1 MFCQGPWEAQLE
13 NGKGAGDELEEVG
26 GNHSPMNKGHGLRFQ
41 TPTKSTL
48 SKPPTVYSPQTQ
60 QPSLTLI
67 LQPLIPLPT
76 QSTSIYSLPTMH
88 QVLC

>member
-1 MFCQGPWEAQLE
+1 MFCKEPQEAQLE
-13 NGKGAGDELEEVG
+13 DRKGAGDELGEVG

-41 TPTKSTL
+41 TPAKSTL

-67 LQPLIPLPT
+67 LHPLIPLPI

-88 QVLC
+88 QALC